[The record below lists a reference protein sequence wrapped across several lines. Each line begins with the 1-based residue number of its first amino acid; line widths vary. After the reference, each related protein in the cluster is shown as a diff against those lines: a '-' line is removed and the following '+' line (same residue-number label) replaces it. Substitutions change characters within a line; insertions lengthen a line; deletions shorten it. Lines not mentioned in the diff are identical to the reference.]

1 VQSAASTV
9 TASDSRESLCGTVCG
24 RGAAIKF
31 YVLGD
36 THGREEAIAVAVR
49 HAKMEGCQQIVQVG
63 DFGNWPHVPDGGE
76 FLAYAEKVCAENDV
90 MFWWL
95 DGNHEN
101 HDRLEVLVDEHG
113 RDKPIELSPHVH
125 YLPRSCRWKWE
136 GVTFMALGG
145 AYSIDQ
151 QWRTPHISWWS
162 GETITASDVER
173 AAVGDRP
180 DVMLTHDAPLGV
192 TPWAEAATRDRKK
205 DLWPESKA
213 NREAL
218 TAVFEAVKPSLLV
231 HGHYHRRYIGH
242 IGETR
247 IEGLAA
253 DGDPGSAIVLNT
265 DELRRADVSS

>member
-1 VQSAASTV
+1 VHGQLRQGTSGTARSRVCCCSFLLQVRSGAEPRVQSAASTV

-63 DFGNWPHVPDGGE
+63 DFGYWPHVPDGGE
-76 FLAYAEKVCAENDV
+76 FLAYVEKVCAENDV

-162 GETITASDVER
+162 S
-173 AAVGDRP
+173 
-180 DVMLTHDAPLGV
+180 APSPL
-192 TPWAEAATRDRKK
+192 ATSSE
-205 DLWPESKA
+205 P
-213 NREAL
+213 
-218 TAVFEAVKPSLLV
+218 PSAT
-231 HGHYHRRYIGH
+231 G
-242 IGETR
+242 
-247 IEGLAA
+247 
-253 DGDPGSAIVLNT
+253 PM
-265 DELRRADVSS
+265 